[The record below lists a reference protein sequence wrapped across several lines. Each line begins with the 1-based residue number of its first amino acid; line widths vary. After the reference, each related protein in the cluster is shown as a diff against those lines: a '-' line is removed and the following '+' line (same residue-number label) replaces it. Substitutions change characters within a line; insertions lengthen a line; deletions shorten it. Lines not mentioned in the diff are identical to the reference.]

1 MYTWFSDLDNT
12 LIYSHRTPFTQK
24 KVLVEYL
31 SGKEQSYMTKKTY
44 DFMCGNY
51 IQFVPVTTRSIAQYN
66 RLFVFGKEIKVEYAL
81 VCNGAILLKDGIIDE
96 EWLSETKAIAK
107 EGIRILANIQ
117 NELSEYNINNIEG
130 VMLYFKADKPMEIA
144 DLLRSKYVNERVY
157 IGFDKRKVYV
167 VPSEISKGN
176 AVRRYSNRFGITDTV
191 SSGDSEFDVSML
203 DVTNISM
210 CPNSLMKRIKSADKK
225 YVMGDN
231 LIFSDAICEKL
242 KIIIEENRQ

>member
-12 LIYSHRTPFTQK
+12 LIYSHKTPFSQR

-31 SGKEQSYMTKKTY
+31 RGKEQSYMTKNTY

-51 IQFVPVTTRSIAQYN
+51 IQFIPVTTRSIEQYK

-81 VCNGAILLKDGIIDE
+81 VCNGAILLKNGIIDE
-96 EWLSETKAIAK
+96 EWLSDTKSIAG
-107 EGIRILANIQ
+107 EGISILANIQ
-117 NELSEYNINNIEG
+117 NELPEYNINNIEG

-144 DLLRSKYVNERVY
+144 DRLRNEYVTERVY

-176 AVRRYSNRFGITDTV
+176 AVQRYCSRFGITETV
-191 SSGDSEFDVSML
+191 SSGDSEFDISML
-203 DVTNISM
+203 NVTNISIY
-210 CPNSLMKRIKSADKK
+210 PKSLMNQMKLEDKK
-225 YVMGDN
+225 YVMEGN
-231 LIFSDAICEKL
+231 QIFSDEICERL
-242 KIIIEENRQ
+242 KIIIEESK